1 LNETIVAFINGVP
14 ACLNVLFYHTA
25 NQHSATMR
33 VRSQGQVERA
43 AR

>member
-1 LNETIVAFINGVP
+1 MAFINEGP
-14 ACLNVLFYHTA
+14 ACLSVVFYHTA
-25 NQHSATMR
+25 NQHSAAMQ